1 MIVVSGTKRSGTS
14 MWMQV
19 LRRAGLQSLGEA
31 FPRGWDRRIAAAN
44 PRGFFESDYRNG
56 IYYRTNPHPESGL
69 YLAAEDL
76 RQVAIKVFAHGVVKT
91 ERAYLDRL
99 IICVRPWRAYAAS
112 LQRLRD
118 LEAASA
124 RDPEAKRG
132 REPSLPPPLGWWEEH
147 LVLMRDVHARGLDAR
162 WVGYDEVLANPAGVV
177 PDLFAWL
184 GTGDANEAVAAI
196 DPSLQTQRP
205 ANLGDFGLPAATVA
219 ALDALEAALMSG
231 QGADP
236 AFAARAWAEAEP
248 SRPEI
253 AAFRAADARRLAPV
267 RRRNRPAVTAGEAHP

>member
-56 IYYRTNPHPESGL
+56 IYYRTNPHPETGL
-69 YLAAEDL
+69 YLAADDL
-76 RQVAIKVFAHGVVKT
+76 QQVAIKIFAHGVVKT

-99 IICVRPWRAYAAS
+99 LICVRPWRAYAAS

-124 RDPEAKRG
+124 RDPAAKRA
-132 REPSLPPPLGWWEEH
+132 REPNLPPPLGWWEEH
-147 LVLMRDVHARGLDAR
+147 LVLMRDVHARSLDAR
-162 WVGYDEVLANPAGVV
+162 WVGYDEVLADPAGHL
-177 PDLFAWL
+177 PGIFAWL
-184 GTGDANEAVAAI
+184 GTGDADAAVAAI
-196 DPSLQTQRP
+196 DPALRTQRP
-205 ANLGDFGLPAATVA
+205 AALGDFGLPAATVA
-219 ALDALEAALMSG
+219 ALDGLEAALLNG

-236 AFAARAWAEAEP
+236 AFAAKAWAEAEP

-253 AAFRAADARRLAPV
+253 AAFRAADARRLAPA
-267 RRRNRPAVTAGEAHP
+267 RRRNRPAVTAGEVHP